1 MNAVSIIEKKRDG
14 QSLTPEEINFFIE
27 GYTDGSIPDYQAA
40 AWCMAVYLQ
49 GMTREETVE
58 LTLAMANSGDV
69 LDLSDTLPYVV
80 DKHSSGGV
88 GDKTSLVVLPL
99 VFACGVPVAKMSG
112 RGLSFTG
119 GTLDKL
125 ESITGYSPT
134 LTMEQFLKQAAEV
147 GIVLAGQS
155 AELAPADGKL
165 YALRDVTGTVPSK
178 PLIASSIMSKKIAA
192 GANGIVLDVKTGNG
206 AFMETVEDAR
216 ELAIIMAQIGKDA
229 GRQVTS
235 LISDMN
241 QPLGKAVG
249 NALEVVEAIDTM
261 NGVGPADF
269 IEHCIVVAG
278 HMLRMAGKSH
288 EADLSDIRPI
298 LEEKLRN
305 GEALEAFKTLIKA
318 QGGSTNQID
327 HPEELPRAG
336 VIRDVKSPHTGYLS
350 AIHARLVGI
359 TALTLGAGRYKKGAL
374 IDHEVGLICHHKVGD
389 KVDEDTVL
397 YTIHA
402 NNEDEATVAETM
414 LINATEWSE
423 RPVERLPL
431 FYDVIVSE
439 DL

>member
-14 QSLTPEEINFFIE
+14 QSLTPEEINFFVE
-27 GYTDGSIPDYQAA
+27 GYTQGSIPDYQAA
-40 AWCMAVYLQ
+40 AWCMAVYLR

-125 ESITGYSPT
+125 ESITGYNPT
-134 LTMEQFLKQAAEV
+134 LSMEEFLNQAAEV

-155 AELAPADGKL
+155 AALAPADGKL

-178 PLIASSIMSKKIAA
+178 PLIASSIMSKKIAS

-216 ELAIIMAQIGKDA
+216 ELALIMARIGKDA

-249 NALEVVEAIDTM
+249 NALEVAEAIDTM

-269 IEHCIVVAG
+269 VEHCIVVAG

-288 EADLSDIRPI
+288 EPDLADIRP
-298 LEEKLRN
+298 LLNEKLQN
-305 GEALEAFKTLIKA
+305 GEALAAFKTLIQA
-318 QGGSTNQID
+318 QGGKVHQID
-327 HPEELPRAG
+327 HPEDLPRAG
-336 VIRDVKSPHTGYLS
+336 VIRDVKSPRAGYLS
-350 AIHARLVGI
+350 AIHARQVGI
-359 TALTLGAGRYKKGAL
+359 TALSLGAGRYKKGDL
-374 IDHEVGLICHHKVGD
+374 IDHEVGLICHKEVGD
-389 KVDEDTVL
+389 EVDTGTVL

-402 NNEDEATVAETM
+402 NKEDEADIAETM
-414 LINATEWSE
+414 LMNATEWSSQ
-423 RPVERLPL
+423 PVERLPL